1 MSEEG
6 FEEWDAEFLDQLIQ
20 IEELALPS
28 SSSIAIPNPNP
39 DSHAYHHPS
48 HFPFPP
54 PSLRNPPSFSPPR
67 QLSQRTSTLNSFPR
81 SSNATDSKCSTT
93 IAAATTSLSSA
104 PTLQPSEDDKELEI
118 KRLKG
123 ELGLVSKQL
132 SDLEQECSVLRKKRV
147 YQPNNVSSK
156 NEEKEAFLP
165 NSEGTGTN
173 SDREHGALGVRHPV
187 VSQRFQNVD
196 IAIPSKKATGVQ
208 TDDSVVFAQGFSN
221 ELLTTRDLSK
231 KLLAI
236 WELPNNQ
243 ILGRNIISN
252 LFVTCQ
258 SDFHVLF
265 GCTGMNH
272 SVELKM
278 DFPVCGS
285 SNVDLQCPVN
295 SHHTSDA
302 AKVSHLYYVL
312 TKINNGMAHLEALLE
327 PLLDLCI
334 LESVSWRIL
343 NFHLSRMKM
352 TLLKILINAC
362 SVSVTAIVIIVN
374 RSLRILHMFLKD
386 LLSFERKFG
395 DRRVGIGDGS
405 PRLVTRSGPLRY
417 NLLRDNIMVD
427 GLCSGNNTSHH
438 PGSGTAEKTDIISII
453 EDENSYLYAGYLP
466 LTKLSDEKTIYEK
479 GKLSS
484 SHGSYVSRVDW
495 VSLFNIMLQTAMRI
509 TEESARLEAV
519 SIMNIILIRCNPYT
533 EREKFCNTQV
543 FESILKLLRKETGLN
558 VQKHSIRLLFLLL
571 NCPKLLAMFCSGC
584 TERKDTGSKNDTTED
599 RSATLQ
605 GLADC
610 VACSGNGV
618 EELKLRR
625 NAIVLLAILAS
636 SGKSGFDIL
645 VSHKLS
651 NDANFLML
659 ILQVMVSEIDTE
671 ATIIPD
677 SYEIFKERTLLM
689 REALI
694 LLNRLVSNP
703 VYSVPALQLLTK
715 NRDMAGLS
723 IDIAN
728 RLARKDVSGEFDE
741 TVRMMR
747 ESEVIDERQRCGL
760 QLLTRNRDRACLSID
775 FANRLARKDLSDQF
789 YDMMRMMRE
798 SEIVDLARGFR
809 KRVFTYMGDHT
820 V

>member
-6 FEEWDAEFLDQLIQ
+6 LFEEWDAEFLDQLIQ

-28 SSSIAIPNPNP
+28 SSSTAIPNPNP

-93 IAAATTSLSSA
+93 IAAATTALSSV
-104 PTLQPSEDDKELEI
+104 PTLRPSEDDKELEI

-173 SDREHGALGVRHPV
+173 S
-187 VSQRFQNVD
+187 
-196 IAIPSKKATGVQ
+196 KKAAGVQ

-221 ELLTTRDLSK
+221 ELLTSRDLSK

-272 SVELKM
+272 SAELKM

-334 LESVSWRIL
+334 LESV
-343 NFHLSRMKM
+343 
-352 TLLKILINAC
+352 
-362 SVSVTAIVIIVN
+362 IIVN

-395 DRRVGIGDGS
+395 DR
-405 PRLVTRSGPLRY
+405 
-417 NLLRDNIMVD
+417 DNIMVD
-427 GLCSGNNTSHH
+427 GLCSGNDTSHH

-495 VSLFNIMLQTAMRI
+495 VSLFNIMLQTSMRI

-533 EREKFCNTQV
+533 EREKFGNTQV
-543 FESILKLLRKETGLN
+543 FES
-558 VQKHSIRLLFLLL
+558 
-571 NCPKLLAMFCSGC
+571 PKLLAMFCSGC

-651 NDANFLML
+651 KDANFLML

-728 RLARKDVSGEFDE
+728 RLARKDVSGEFDD

-747 ESEVIDERQRCGL
+747 ESELIDERQRCGL

-775 FANRLARKDLSDQF
+775 VANRLARKDLSDQF
-789 YDMMRMMRE
+789 YDLMRMMRE

>member
-28 SSSIAIPNPNP
+28 SSSTAIPNPNP

-93 IAAATTSLSSA
+93 IAAATTALSSV
-104 PTLQPSEDDKELEI
+104 PTLRPSEDDKELEI

-196 IAIPSKKATGVQ
+196 IAIPSKKAAGVQ

-221 ELLTTRDLSK
+221 ELLTSRDLSK

-272 SVELKM
+272 SAELKM

-334 LESVSWRIL
+334 LESV
-343 NFHLSRMKM
+343 
-352 TLLKILINAC
+352 
-362 SVSVTAIVIIVN
+362 IIVN

-395 DRRVGIGDGS
+395 D
-405 PRLVTRSGPLRY
+405 
-417 NLLRDNIMVD
+417 RDNIMVD

-651 NDANFLML
+651 KDANFLML

-677 SYEIFKERTLLM
+677 SYEIFKE
-689 REALI
+689 
-694 LLNRLVSNP
+694 
-703 VYSVPALQLLTK
+703 
-715 NRDMAGLS
+715 RDMAGLS

>member
-196 IAIPSKKATGVQ
+196 IAIPSKKAAGVQ

-221 ELLTTRDLSK
+221 ELLTSRDLSK

-302 AKVSHLYYVL
+302 AKVLHLYYVL

-334 LESVSWRIL
+334 LESV
-343 NFHLSRMKM
+343 
-352 TLLKILINAC
+352 
-362 SVSVTAIVIIVN
+362 IIVN

-395 DRRVGIGDGS
+395 D
-405 PRLVTRSGPLRY
+405 
-417 NLLRDNIMVD
+417 RDNIMVD

-533 EREKFCNTQV
+533 ERENITGCRFGNTQV

-651 NDANFLML
+651 KDANFLML

-728 RLARKDVSGEFDE
+728 RLARKDVSGEFDD

>member
-28 SSSIAIPNPNP
+28 SSSTAIPNPNP

-93 IAAATTSLSSA
+93 IAAATTALSSV
-104 PTLQPSEDDKELEI
+104 PTLRPSEDDKELEI

-196 IAIPSKKATGVQ
+196 IAIPSKKAAGVQ

-221 ELLTTRDLSK
+221 ELLTSRDLSK

-334 LESVSWRIL
+334 LESV
-343 NFHLSRMKM
+343 
-352 TLLKILINAC
+352 
-362 SVSVTAIVIIVN
+362 IIVN

-395 DRRVGIGDGS
+395 DR
-405 PRLVTRSGPLRY
+405 
-417 NLLRDNIMVD
+417 DNIMVD
-427 GLCSGNNTSHH
+427 GLCSGNDTSHH

-495 VSLFNIMLQTAMRI
+495 VSLFNIMLQTSMRI

-533 EREKFCNTQV
+533 ERENITGCRFGNTQV
-543 FESILKLLRKETGLN
+543 FESILKLLRKETGLH

-651 NDANFLML
+651 KDANFLML

-677 SYEIFKERTLLM
+677 SYEMFKER
-689 REALI
+689 
-694 LLNRLVSNP
+694 
-703 VYSVPALQLLTK
+703 
-715 NRDMAGLS
+715 
-723 IDIAN
+723 
-728 RLARKDVSGEFDE
+728 
-741 TVRMMR
+741 
-747 ESEVIDERQRCGL
+747 
-760 QLLTRNRDRACLSID
+760 
-775 FANRLARKDLSDQF
+775 
-789 YDMMRMMRE
+789 
-798 SEIVDLARGFR
+798 
-809 KRVFTYMGDHT
+809 
-820 V
+820 

>member
-196 IAIPSKKATGVQ
+196 IAIPSKKAAGVQ

-221 ELLTTRDLSK
+221 ELLTSRDLSK

-302 AKVSHLYYVL
+302 AKVLHLYYVL

-334 LESVSWRIL
+334 LESV
-343 NFHLSRMKM
+343 
-352 TLLKILINAC
+352 
-362 SVSVTAIVIIVN
+362 IIVN

-395 DRRVGIGDGS
+395 D
-405 PRLVTRSGPLRY
+405 
-417 NLLRDNIMVD
+417 RDNIMVD

-533 EREKFCNTQV
+533 EREKFGNTQV

-651 NDANFLML
+651 KDANFLML

-728 RLARKDVSGEFDE
+728 RLARKDVSGEFDD